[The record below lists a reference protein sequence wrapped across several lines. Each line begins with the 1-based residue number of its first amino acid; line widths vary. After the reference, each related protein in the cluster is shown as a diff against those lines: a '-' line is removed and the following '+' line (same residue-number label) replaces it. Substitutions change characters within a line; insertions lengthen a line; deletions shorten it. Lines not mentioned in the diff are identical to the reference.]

1 MVAVAAAAE
10 ISAGMQRLDAEEHC
24 QKQPEYPEDYPTT
37 VASEEKGEPSTTILN
52 FWELTQ
58 I

>member
-24 QKQPEYPEDYPTT
+24 QKQPEYPEDYPTWMNE
-37 VASEEKGEPSTTILN
+37 VKIDFLN